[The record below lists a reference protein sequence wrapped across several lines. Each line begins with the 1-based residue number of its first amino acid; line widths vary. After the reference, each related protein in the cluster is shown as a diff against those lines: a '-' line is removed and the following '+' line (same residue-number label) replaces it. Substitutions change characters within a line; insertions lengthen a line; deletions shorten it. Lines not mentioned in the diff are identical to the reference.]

1 EYIENR
7 KSNQIVKMQ
16 REEKAHEE
24 KMHELDE
31 RLRKQEE
38 MIRKR
43 DEAFKASKRKQARI
57 IKEYNDEIVSKS
69 EELD

>member
-1 EYIENR
+1 
-7 KSNQIVKMQ
+7 MQ

-38 MIRKR
+38 MIQKR
-43 DEAFKASKRKQARI
+43 DEAFKASKREQARI
-57 IKEYNDEIVSKS
+57 IKEYKRWDC
-69 EELD
+69 